1 MRAFFFLR
9 GVLLL
14 FEAQLALVLRAL
26 HILAQCPLGAGHAL
40 QQGVILLLQTSNLRR
55 GLIKFLACGV
65 YLLPQTDHLE
75 LSAHLA
81 AAPFISLLAECHFFC
96 IPFL

>member
-1 MRAFFFLR
+1 M
-9 GVLLL
+9 L
-14 FEAQLALVLRAL
+14 FEAPLALVLHAL
-26 HILAQCPLGAGHAL
+26 HLLAQCPLGARHAL

-81 AAPFISLLAECHFFC
+81 AAPFISLLAKCHFFC
-96 IPFL
+96 VPFF